1 MKREYLSSSRTTKEN
16 VNEMGIDMQKREH
29 VLPSKIG
36 MARRGMDAR
45 NTPIFL
51 LWAWPLLT
59 LIDVGRYVRDSTE
72 SWKEGSFGNE
82 FVQGEPIMARAHRGH
97 AM

>member
-45 NTPIFL
+45 NTPIFCC
-51 LWAWPLLT
+51 
-59 LIDVGRYVRDSTE
+59 
-72 SWKEGSFGNE
+72 
-82 FVQGEPIMARAHRGH
+82 GH
-97 AM
+97 GHY